1 MTKQEFLL
9 QLNRALAGLP
19 QEEIEERLT
28 FYSEMI
34 DDRIEEGL
42 SEAEVIEGIGDPQ
55 DVAAQIKADFAPSKE
70 NKEPEKGKHKWHWG
84 PWEIVLLILAA
95 PFILSVGSGVLGSV
109 VSVYASVW
117 ATIISLWASVVALWG
132 VAVGGIISGFGM
144 IFTGAAIPG
153 LAVIALAIFSA
164 GFSIFMFFAAHLA
177 GKWTVILTKKFFVWL
192 IGKFKRK
199 EEE

>member
-19 QEEIEERLT
+19 QDEIEERLT

-42 SEAEVIEGIGDPQ
+42 SQEEVIASIGDPQ
-55 DVAAQIKADFAPSKE
+55 EIANQIKSDFTPTSKDSKE
-70 NKEPEKGKHKWHWG
+70 KKKTKWHWG

-95 PFILSVGSGVLGSV
+95 PLILSVGSGILSSVL
-109 VSVYASVW
+109 SVYAGIW
-117 ATIISLWASVVALWG
+117 ATIISLWAGVVALWG

-144 IFTGAAIPG
+144 IFTGAPIHG
-153 LAVIALAIFSA
+153 LSVIAVAILSA
-164 GFSIFMFFAAHLA
+164 GLSIFAFFGAHLA

>member
-42 SEAEVIEGIGDPQ
+42 SEEEVVAGIGSPH
-55 DVAAQIKADFAPSKE
+55 DVAEQIKADFAPTDKE
-70 NKEPEKGKHKWHWG
+70 NNKEKKKDKWHWG
-84 PWEIVLLILAA
+84 PLEILLVILAA
-95 PFILSVGSGVLGSV
+95 PFILSVGSGVLGTAT
-109 VSVYASVW
+109 SVYASVW
-117 ATIISLWASVVALWG
+117 ATVISLWACVVALWG
-132 VAVGGIISGFGM
+132 VALGGVIYGFSM
-144 IFTGAAIPG
+144 ILTGALIPG
-153 LAVIALAIFSA
+153 LAAIALAIFSA
-164 GFSIFMFFAAHLA
+164 GFSIFMFFTAHLA

-192 IGKFKRK
+192 IGKFKGK

>member
-9 QLNRALAGLP
+9 QLNRALTGLP
-19 QEEIEERLT
+19 QDEIEERLT

-42 SEAEVIEGIGDPQ
+42 SEEEVIASIGDPQ
-55 DVAAQIKADFAPSKE
+55 EIANQIKSDFAPTSKD
-70 NKEPEKGKHKWHWG
+70 NKEKKKTKWHWG

-95 PFILSVGSGVLGSV
+95 PLILSVGSGILSSVL
-109 VSVYASVW
+109 SVYASIW
-117 ATIISLWASVVALWG
+117 AAIISLWAGVVALWG

-144 IFTGAAIPG
+144 IFTGAPIHG
-153 LAVIALAIFSA
+153 LSVIAVAILSA
-164 GFSIFMFFAAHLA
+164 GLSIFAFFGAHLA

>member
-9 QLNRALAGLP
+9 QLNRALTGLP
-19 QEEIEERLT
+19 QDEIEERLT

-34 DDRIEEGL
+34 DDRVEEGL
-42 SEAEVIEGIGDPQ
+42 SEEEVIKNIGDPQ
-55 DVAAQIKADFAPSKE
+55 DVAAQIKADFAPNKE
-70 NKEPEKGKHKWHWG
+70 NKEPDKKKYKWHWG

-95 PFILSVGSGVLGSV
+95 PLIISVASGVLSAA
-109 VSVYASVW
+109 VSLYAGIW
-117 ATIISLWASVVALWG
+117 TTIICLWAGVASLWGITL
-132 VAVGGIISGFGM
+132 GGFISGFGM

-153 LAVIALAIFSA
+153 LSVIAVAIFSA
-164 GFSIFMFFAAHLA
+164 GLSIFAFFAANLA

>member
-9 QLNRALAGLP
+9 QLNRALTGLP
-19 QEEIEERLT
+19 QDEIEERLT

-42 SEAEVIEGIGDPQ
+42 SQEEVIASIGDPREI
-55 DVAAQIKADFAPSKE
+55 ANQIRSDFAPTSKD
-70 NKEPEKGKHKWHWG
+70 NKEKKKTKWHWG

-95 PFILSVGSGVLGSV
+95 PLILSVGSGILSSVL
-109 VSVYASVW
+109 SVYAGIW
-117 ATIISLWASVVALWG
+117 ATIISLWAGVVALWG

-144 IFTGAAIPG
+144 IFTGAPIHG
-153 LAVIALAIFSA
+153 LSVIAVAILSA
-164 GFSIFMFFAAHLA
+164 GLSIFAFFGAHLA